1 VLRERLAARARGD
14 YGGVIAEHASERPAT
29 AVWRTR
35 AWGIVGALSV
45 SETVSWGILY
55 YAFAVFL
62 LPMQHELGY
71 SAAQL
76 TLAFSL
82 ALLVSAVAGLAVGRY
97 LDRHSPRGVMTAG
110 AIGGVLLV
118 LAWSQVHGLAALYAV
133 WLGVGVVMA
142 AVLYEPAFVVLAKWF
157 ADPGERRRAMTALT
171 LVAALASFIFLPLSQ
186 ALIDAHGWRAAL
198 VILAGILALVTVPL
212 HAVVLRKAP
221 ETRAGLQSTR
231 QSASADEALRSLSFW
246 LLSSGFFLATV
257 AGIAVVVQ
265 GIPFLLEHGYGTSF
279 AAFAIGVIG
288 ISQIPGRV
296 LYSAGARL
304 LPESLRTA
312 AVFGLVTLG
321 ALLVVVGVDVV
332 PAVLA
337 GMVLLGMGNG
347 MATLAR
353 ATVIADRYGSAAY
366 GTIASVAAAA
376 TIGARAAGPVL
387 AAVYAAAVGYGA
399 LLVTLSA
406 IAVLAALLAYG
417 AERREPDASF
427 PEVVRL

>member
-353 ATVIADRYGSAAY
+353 ATVIADRYGAAAY
-366 GTIASVAAAA
+366 GTIGSVVGAGTMGARAVAPVAAAA
-376 TIGARAAGPVL
+376 WAAT
-387 AAVYAAAVGYGA
+387 VGYGA
-399 LLVTLSA
+399 MLVTLAA
-406 IAVLAALLAYG
+406 IAAVAAAFAFV
-417 AERREPDASF
+417 AERGVAATT
-427 PEVVRL
+427 

>member
-1 VLRERLAARARGD
+1 VLRERLAARVCG

-29 AVWRTR
+29 ALWRTR

-76 TLAFSL
+76 TVAFSL

-186 ALIDAHGWRAAL
+186 ALIDAHGWRDAL
-198 VILAGILALVTVPL
+198 VILAGILALVTIPL
-212 HAVVLRKAP
+212 HAVVLRKPP
-221 ETRAGLQSTR
+221 ETHAGVQSPR
-231 QSASADEALRSLSFW
+231 QSASAGEALRSLSFW

-296 LYSAGARL
+296 LYAAGAPL
-304 LPESLRTA
+304 LPESLRTP

-321 ALLVVVGVDVV
+321 ALLVVVGVDVM

-353 ATVIADRYGSAAY
+353 ATVIADRYGPAAY
-366 GTIASVAAAA
+366 GTIGSVVGAGTMGARAVAPVAAAA
-376 TIGARAAGPVL
+376 WAAT
-387 AAVYAAAVGYGA
+387 VGYGA
-399 LLVTLSA
+399 MLVTLAA
-406 IAVLAALLAYG
+406 IAAVAAALAFV
-417 AERREPDASF
+417 AERGAAATA
-427 PEVVRL
+427 